1 MTREE
6 FIFAAHSILPYSF
19 EDTNTALDRAFAA
32 SPEKQAYTPHDVQA
46 LDLALRLSGASPEL
60 SGIVM
65 DELDAESLSGSEPQ
79 MTAAQFI
86 DEAERQGFPRRL
98 AELVTQHSEQ
108 ETYDIADLDGLGLLD
123 LVITPD
129 RYDDPEIHKIMQTI
143 FSVFDGE

>member
-6 FIFAAHSILPYSF
+6 FIFTAHSILPYSF
-19 EDTNTALDRAFAA
+19 EGTNAALDRAFAA
-32 SPEKQAYTPHDVQA
+32 SPDKRAYTPHDVQA
-46 LDLALRLSGASPEL
+46 LDLAIRLSGASSEL

-65 DELDAESLSGSEPQ
+65 DEREIEALSDPEQQ

-108 ETYDIADLDGLGLLD
+108 ETYDIADIDSLGILD

-129 RYDDPEIHKIMQTI
+129 RYDDPEIHKTMQAI

>member
-19 EDTNTALDRAFAA
+19 EDTNAALDRAFAA

-46 LDLALRLSGASPEL
+46 LDLALRLSGAAPEL
-60 SGIVM
+60 SDIVM
-65 DELDAESLSGSEPQ
+65 DELDAESLSGPEQQ

-108 ETYDIADLDGLGLLD
+108 ETYDIADLDGILD